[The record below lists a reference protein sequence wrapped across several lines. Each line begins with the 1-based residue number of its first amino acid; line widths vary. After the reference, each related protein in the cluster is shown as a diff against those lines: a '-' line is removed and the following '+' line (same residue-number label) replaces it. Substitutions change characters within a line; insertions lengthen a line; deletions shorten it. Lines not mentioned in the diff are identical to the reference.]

1 MHLDSQAVH
10 FDWQVKYSSGKDR
23 WLLGLSAPENLTFN
37 DWKKR
42 KRLLIY
48 LSVLKLLVSS
58 SRGNFHKKNYPLK

>member
-37 DWKKR
+37 DWKKETIIH
-42 KRLLIY
+42 LLI
-48 LSVLKLLVSS
+48 SFKAFSQFQS
-58 SRGNFHKKNYPLK
+58 G